1 MAAVKRKSKLST
13 PDELDVEW
21 QKNKDALLARLK
33 RAEGQIRGIQ
43 AMIEADAEC
52 EKVAQQMAAA
62 RKALDK
68 AFYNMLACVM
78 ERELA
83 CQHLDS
89 ATARERLNYATQLL
103 SKYG

>member
-1 MAAVKRKSKLST
+1 MATAKDNLSS
-13 PDELDVEW
+13 PEDWDADWE
-21 QKNKDALLARLK
+21 KNKAALLARLK
-33 RAEGQIRGIQ
+33 RTEGQIRGIQ
-43 AMIEADAEC
+43 AMIETDAEC

-62 RKALDK
+62 RKALDR
-68 AFYNMLACVM
+68 AFYNMLSCVM

-83 CQHLDS
+83 CQHLDA

>member
-1 MAAVKRKSKLST
+1 MAMAKDELST
-13 PDELDVEW
+13 PADRDEQWE
-21 QKNKDALLARLK
+21 KNKDALLARLK
-33 RAEGQIRGIQ
+33 RTEGQLRGIQ

-62 RKALDK
+62 RKALDR
-68 AFYNMLACVM
+68 AFYNMLSCVI

-83 CQHLDS
+83 CQQLDA
-89 ATARERLNYATQLL
+89 ATARERLNYATRLL

>member
-1 MAAVKRKSKLST
+1 MAVVKDKLSA
-13 PDELDVEW
+13 PEDRDEQW

-33 RAEGQIRGIQ
+33 RTEGQLRGIQ
-43 AMIEADAEC
+43 AMIEADVEC

-62 RKALDK
+62 RKALDR
-68 AFYNMLACVM
+68 AFYNMLSGVM

-83 CQHLDS
+83 CRQLDS
-89 ATARERLNYATQLL
+89 ATAHERLHYATRLL